1 MKVHLLVT
9 VRKPELLRAAT
20 LVFDTIRIGFPESQ
34 IEAQLNVFPDP
45 SIPRSAGDAIDAH
58 AGIRE
63 AAKTVDVDT
72 FGDGTTT
79 HHEWILSLIEKETEP
94 FFICDTD
101 ICFWQNFERFEFK
114 GAALVG
120 RYTPQFYC
128 SFANART
135 CPRLHTCLLR
145 IDPVEVKVLVKLYGE
160 QFPDTYCTPRPTLA
174 DLIFPRYT
182 PYRFGAIQKKYFSD
196 TCSLL
201 YAAIGGQ
208 MFTDEQN
215 SAFDH
220 LNFGTLSDVVAPC
233 LGGSVREM
241 HAAVLDQPHLLK
253 GQWKRDQEFYR
264 NAYAE

>member
-1 MKVHLLVT
+1 VKVHLLVT
-9 VRKPELLRAAT
+9 VRNPDLIGAAT
-20 LVFDTIRIGFPESQ
+20 MVWNTIRIGFPTAD
-34 IEAQLNVFPDP
+34 IHATFNDV
-45 SIPRSAGDAIDAH
+45 SIHHRSVLHDYLQSAGAERVSSNCFPLD
-58 AGIRE
+58 
-63 AAKTVDVDT
+63 
-72 FGDGTTT
+72 
-79 HHEWILSLIEKETEP
+79 HHHWILSLIEKETEP
-94 FFICDTD
+94 FWICDTD

-114 GAALVG
+114 GAALAG

-145 IDPVEVKVLVKLYGE
+145 IDPSEVKVLVKLYGE

-208 MFTDEQN
+208 MFTNEQN

-220 LNFGTLSDVVAPC
+220 LNFGTLCDVVAPR